1 MVLVCSYGRRINL
14 CFIVDHSHQLVYGWF
29 HYCVRPSWVTIVFGW
44 SYRLSFIFSFAVQP
58 SWLLSYVSLSDD
70 WDSSIKCTV
79 DDGGEQERVGCVAI
93 SPAMKHETITLH
105 RNHLCLL
112 SSFNT
117 CHVGD
122 ALFNIRWF
130 GCRTLMSLVLC
141 MNPARCMWLR
151 RSSCVNCLV
160 AGGRGLR

>member
-1 MVLVCSYGRRINL
+1 MFHCGPLSSISLWLISLLCSAQLSNNCFRLILSIEFYFLVCCAR
-14 CFIVDHSHQLVYGWF
+14 
-29 HYCVRPSWVTIVFGW
+29 
-44 SYRLSFIFSFAVQP
+44 P

-70 WDSSIKCTV
+70 LDSSIKCTV
-79 DDGGEQERVGCVAI
+79 GDCGEQERVGCVAI

-122 ALFNIRWF
+122 VLFNIRWF
-130 GCRTLMSLVLC
+130 GCGTLISLVLC